1 MSYEMLVS
9 PVELSDAELDAV
21 AAGSHRQGHQ
31 SLIGVD
37 VIVRDN
43 EIVKD
48 VNVNANVLSGPNF
61 QPNL

>member
-1 MSYEMLVS
+1 
-9 PVELSDAELDAV
+9 
-21 AAGSHRQGHQ
+21 
-31 SLIGVD
+31 LIGVD